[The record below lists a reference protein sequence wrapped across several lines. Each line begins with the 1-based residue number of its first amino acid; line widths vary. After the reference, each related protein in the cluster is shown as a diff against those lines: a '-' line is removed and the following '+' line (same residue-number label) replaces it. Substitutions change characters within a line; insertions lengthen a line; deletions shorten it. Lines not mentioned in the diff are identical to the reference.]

1 MKVTTKDQ
9 EDISGNSTDVKQ
21 NKLLKILQINVFYL
35 SNITI
40 NDVMVLIK
48 TF

>member
-21 NKLLKILQINVFYL
+21 NKLPKILQINIFYL
-35 SNITI
+35 SNIVI

>member
-21 NKLLKILQINVFYL
+21 NKLPEILQINIFYL
-35 SNITI
+35 SNIMI